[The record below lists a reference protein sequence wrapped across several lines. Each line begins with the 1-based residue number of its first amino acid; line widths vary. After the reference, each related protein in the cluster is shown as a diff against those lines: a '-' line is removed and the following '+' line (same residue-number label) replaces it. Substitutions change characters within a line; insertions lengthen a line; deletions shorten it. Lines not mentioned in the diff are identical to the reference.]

1 MRIGA
6 CIVLLLALAASLAA
20 QEKGKENVRWRRV
33 YTFSDAVIQMEEVH
47 LSLSNSRRVRFRT
60 VFNKALPLR
69 GRPDV
74 KYKVIVEDMELNCPA
89 REYRVAETVFLDKKD
104 GVVVHTYKADDDAP
118 WKRVESD
125 MMARLFDPA
134 CAMIAKTKV

>member
-1 MRIGA
+1 MRIVA
-6 CIVLLLALAASLAA
+6 CLVLLLALAASLAA
-20 QEKGKENVRWRRV
+20 QDKIKWRRV
-33 YTFSDAVIQMEEVH
+33 YTYSEAVIQMEEVQI
-47 LSLSNSRRVRFRT
+47 SLSAARRVRFRT
-60 VFNKALPLR
+60 VFKKALPLR

-89 REYRVAETVFLDKKD
+89 REYRVAETVFLDRKD
-104 GVVVHTYKADDDAP
+104 GVVVNSYKAGADAP

-134 CAMIAKTKV
+134 CAMIKKTKI